1 MNSRISTLFIVLALS
16 VYGQILPAKDAE
28 SRASYEQGVTKEKAG
43 DYKGAAEEFLA
54 AEHWADDPVLKVNAI
69 KRAADCYDKA
79 DLMFKEFECLESLL
93 NAFPSSID
101 YPGTVQREYEIATK
115 FYQGRRDPALSWM
128 PWIKDKDRSMEA
140 MEAVLKHAP
149 FAKFAPE
156 MRLRL
161 GKIYIEENKIEQALK
176 TFRDIIKMYP
186 RSDEA
191 KYAEF
196 ELANILIQKARR
208 GDGDGTYVRQAQ
220 DTLRKIIEKYP
231 KDPEVGWAK
240 ETLGEADS
248 IAAKRLYGL
257 AAFYHRRDRDD
268 SAQRY
273 LNDIITTYP
282 ENKVSDDAEEMLEKL
297 NQEYKPS
304 GAERKGNYVVE
315 YKVGKMPLEDD
326 NILIVPENSN
336 GKWMLPIEDLGLGKR
351 DDRPSDKKAEE
362 LLGKLKPYDKRDE
375 DARKDEK
382 EK

>member
-1 MNSRISTLFIVLALS
+1 MNSRISILLIALLLS
-16 VYGQILPAKDAE
+16 VFGQILSAKDAE
-28 SRASYEQGVTKEKAG
+28 SRAAFDQGVVKEKAG
-43 DYKGAAEEFLA
+43 DCKGAAEDFLA

-69 KRAADCYDKA
+69 KRAADCYEKA
-79 DLMFKEFECLESLL
+79 NLMFKEFECLESLL

-101 YPGTVQREYEIATK
+101 YPATVQREYVIATK

-128 PWIKDKDRSMEA
+128 PWIKDKDRSMET

-161 GKIYIEENKIEQALK
+161 GKIYIEENKIAEAIK
-176 TFRDIIKMYP
+176 TFRDISKMHP
-186 RSDEA
+186 RSQEA
-191 KYAEF
+191 KFAEF

-208 GDGDGTYVRQAQ
+208 GDGDGAYVRQAQ
-220 DTLRKIIEKYP
+220 DTLRKIIDKYP

-240 ETLGEADS
+240 ETLGEADD

-257 AAFYHRRDRDD
+257 ASFYHRRDRDD

-297 NQEYKPS
+297 NEDYKPS
-304 GAERKGNYVVE
+304 GMERKGNYVVS
-315 YKVGKMPLEDD
+315 YKAEKMPAEVDR
-326 NILIVPENSN
+326 ILIVPENSN
-336 GKWMLPIEDLGLGKR
+336 GKWMLPIEDLGLGKK
-351 DDRPSDKKAEE
+351 DDKPTDKKAEE
-362 LLGKLKPYDKRDE
+362 MLGKILPDKKPSG

-382 EK
+382 EQ